1 MIKLLNLEIYKQL
14 CIIKNSKLK
23 FLLGAILNIVILF
36 IIINFNSN
44 NSHEE
49 LFYIVAWYSVIWLIF
64 AGLTQTSTIVNEEV
78 KNNTIHKLILSPY
91 GVNKILI
98 IKLIVKSIISIF
110 FINIILFMIQYLTS
124 SINLYQ
130 LFQFS
135 IINFIG
141 LISINSIGIILGF
154 LSLASQNIQI
164 VITIIRISIIFSMI
178 QFKSNIFIPFSYA
191 KEMGL
196 DLLILNKSIS
206 SFSIDFLVCFF
217 INTLIYAIISFII
230 SRYIEKKFLEK
241 GTFIL

>member
-217 INTLIYAIISFII
+217 INTLIYVIISFII